1 MYSYLLVETTGT
13 PVVVL
18 PFFMG
23 RRAAAAQ
30 FEEVGG
36 RRLPL
41 GGVNGY
47 LNVRGKQG
55 RKEDK
60 FQGIS
65 PKKQHR
71 TGHYDTAQEAAIAYL
86 QMKEDL
92 KLGMPSLQQQQKKP
106 ATPATAA
113 APKERR
119 VGVFLG
125 ELLRQQQCVVPTV
138 ACALLSPQQS
148 AAAAARGVAVAFADI
163 LS

>member
-1 MYSYLLVETTGT
+1 MYSYLIVETTGT

-92 KLGMPSLQQQQKKP
+92 KLGMPSLQQQQKKAAP
-106 ATPATAA
+106 STAA
-113 APKERR
+113 APKQRR

-125 ELLRQQQCVVPTV
+125 ELLRQQPCVVPTV
-138 ACALLSPQQS
+138 ACALLSQQQA
-148 AAAAARGVAVAFADI
+148 AAAAARGVAVAYAEPI
-163 LS
+163 S